1 MIWIHIVPDDTH
13 LFMASFRLKEEEEE
27 GKEKEEKEVGK
38 EDEDEEEEEGSSSS
52 ERVPDGAKAGET
64 VHSAVKNHWENSAA
78 LLHRPVFLSHC

>member
-13 LFMASFRLKEEEEE
+13 PFIASFRLKEEEEDE
-27 GKEKEEKEVGK
+27 EEEEEKEVGK
-38 EDEDEEEEEGSSSS
+38 EEEDEEEEGSSS

>member
-27 GKEKEEKEVGK
+27 GKEKEEKEV
-38 EDEDEEEEEGSSSS
+38 EDEEEEEGSSSS